1 MKKKCFLVLFLLS
14 VVFASSQETVFEEN
28 GLRYFI
34 NETTNPMTVK
44 VAAPNNEDVEGI
56 LIIPESVSHTF
67 DFGTYVFPVV
77 GIAGSGFCDRS
88 LTKVFMPSSIENI
101 GDDAFA
107 RCYNL
112 NAVILLDGLQTIGK
126 NAFFETKLTTIEI
139 PSTVTSIG
147 EKAFYHSSSLK
158 NIIINR
164 ITPPTLGL
172 NAFGN
177 TTSQR
182 KLTVPCGS
190 LDAYKNNSSWNT
202 AFSAQNSQGIVSDCQ
217 TLTSVANGDFNNP
230 ATWGVVSMPTAPTH
244 YVISNGNIVNL
255 KSNLVLTSENTLKNN
270 GVLEIHQSGQLINT
284 TETNVGGIVEVKTPT
299 KEANE
304 WTFVGAPFSGYS
316 LQAIVPANNDVSV
329 SMFDYTQGD
338 WSEEWATIETSI
350 TSGEG
355 YFLWPF
361 SSGEIIY
368 TTYGDGKYS
377 HNAGSN
383 YNEFSY
389 PQNSSY
395 TYQLTN
401 NDFTITKYV
410 KKYPKGEGYW
420 MALSN
425 PYPAKLSVHDFLYDN
440 SEKGIQGGCTY
451 HFNGSTWEI
460 QNATS
465 GNILMTDGFFVNFSS
480 EGSKTINFK
489 KTQLTDYPSAETKND
504 KEIEYIELSL
514 IDGNEK
520 VKLYFSHNEKAKKEY
535 DIFDAN
541 KMFAGS
547 EIAEPYFVV
556 NGISLVKEEV
566 NTLPYTANINVRST
580 QSKEMSF
587 IVDNLPEGY
596 TVFLIDRGQDLRL
609 SEGMVYT
616 TQFEAGENVDRF
628 QLLVKKNRQMAL
640 EEDLNI
646 KVVNENRFV
655 EVISNENIVNIEVVN
670 ALGREVFNTKQKQ
683 FTLSEVSSGMY
694 FIRVNIS
701 KDSKRIFS
709 KTTKIFIE

>member
-1 MKKKCFLVLFLLS
+1 MKKIFVFILLTLS
-14 VVFASSQETVFEEN
+14 IVSASAQVTFEKN
-28 GLRYFI
+28 GLRYA
-34 NETTNPMTVK
+34 TTSNTTARVM
-44 VAAPNNEDVEGI
+44 APYND
-56 LIIPESVSHTF
+56 IIGV
-67 DFGTYVFPVV
+67 
-77 GIAGSGFCDRS
+77 
-88 LTKVFMPSSIENI
+88 L
-101 GDDAFA
+101 
-107 RCYNL
+107 
-112 NAVILLDGLQTIGK
+112 
-126 NAFFETKLTTIEI
+126 EI
-139 PSTVTSIG
+139 PSMVTYEMGGIEYVFTVNEIGRFAYCSINEVYLPSTITIIDAQAFAYCSNLKTIKINTS
-147 EKAFYHSSSLK
+147 
-158 NIIINR
+158 
-164 ITPPTLGL
+164 TPPSIHSL
-172 NAFGN
+172 AFEN

-190 LDAYKNNSSWNT
+190 LDAYKSNPSWSS
-202 AFSAQNSQGIVSDCQ
+202 AFSTSNSQGITSDCE
-217 TLTSVANGDFNNP
+217 TYTSVSSGNFNNP
-230 ATWGVVSMPTAPTH
+230 ATWGLVSMPSTPAN
-244 YVISNGNIVNL
+244 YIIKAGNIVKL

-338 WSEEWATIETSI
+338 WSEEWATIETSV

-383 YNEFSY
+383 YSEFSY

-401 NDFTITKYV
+401 NDFTITKSV
-410 KKYPKGEGYW
+410 KKYPEGEGYW

-425 PYPAKLSVHDFLYDN
+425 PYPAKLSVADFLYDN
-440 SEKGIQGGCTY
+440 REKGIQGGCTY

-547 EIAEPYFVV
+547 DIAEPYFVV

-596 TVFLIDRGQDLRL
+596 TVFLIDRGQDFRL

-616 TQFEAGENVDRF
+616 TQFEAGENADRF

-701 KDSKRIFS
+701 KDSKRRFS

>member
-1 MKKKCFLVLFLLS
+1 MKKIFVFTLVLLSILS
-14 VVFASSQETVFEEN
+14 VYAQ
-28 GLRYFI
+28 
-34 NETTNPMTVK
+34 
-44 VAAPNNEDVEGI
+44 
-56 LIIPESVSHTF
+56 SHVM
-67 DFGTYVFPVV
+67 Y
-77 GIAGSGFCDRS
+77 I
-88 LTKVFMPSSIENI
+88 
-101 GDDAFA
+101 
-107 RCYNL
+107 
-112 NAVILLDGLQTIGK
+112 DGLQYT
-126 NAFFETKLTTIEI
+126 TK
-139 PSTVTSIG
+139 IG
-147 EKAFYHSSSLK
+147 EKAKVKQSGPINGTIVILSSVTYEGVVYTVDEIEALGFRNTNLTEVVLPNTITTISDNAFYSAKITTISIPSSIISIGDNAFANCMNLK
-158 NIIINR
+158 NITINR

-244 YVISNGNIVNL
+244 YIISNENIVNL

-299 KEANE
+299 KQANE

-329 SMFDYTQGD
+329 SMFDYNKGD
-338 WSEEWATIETSI
+338 WSEEWATIETSV

-425 PYPAKLSVHDFLYDN
+425 PYPAKLSVADFLYDN
-440 SEKGIQGGCTY
+440 REKGIQGGCTY

-489 KTQLTDYPSAETKND
+489 KTQLTDYPSAGTKND

-514 IDGNEK
+514 IDENEK

-547 EIAEPYFVV
+547 DIAEPYFVV

-566 NTLPYTANINVRST
+566 NTLPYTANINVRSA

-596 TVFLIDRGQDLRL
+596 TVFLIDGGQDFRL

-616 TQFEAGENVDRF
+616 TQFEAGENADRF

>member
-1 MKKKCFLVLFLLS
+1 MKRIYEGKIYEVDEVGGFGFKSSKITSVVIPHTIIKIGDNAFKDSEISAIEIPNSVTSIGNNAFDGCPNLEVLVLPDQLQ
-14 VVFASSQETVFEEN
+14 VI
-28 GLRYFI
+28 G
-34 NETTNPMTVK
+34 
-44 VAAPNNEDVEGI
+44 NN
-56 LIIPESVSHTF
+56 
-67 DFGTYVFPVV
+67 
-77 GIAGSGFCDRS
+77 
-88 LTKVFMPSSIENI
+88 
-101 GDDAFA
+101 AFA
-107 RCYNL
+107 NSVL
-112 NAVILLDGLQTIGK
+112 I
-126 NAFFETKLTTIEI
+126 TIEI

-158 NIIINR
+158 DITINR

-202 AFSAQNSQGIVSDCQ
+202 AFSVQNSQGIVSDCQ
-217 TLTSVANGDFNNP
+217 TLTSVASGDFNNP

-244 YVISNGNIVNL
+244 YVISNGKIVNL

-329 SMFDYTQGD
+329 SMFDYNKGD
-338 WSEEWATIETSI
+338 WSEEWATIETSV

-383 YNEFSY
+383 YDEFSY

-401 NDFTITKYV
+401 NDFTITKSV

-425 PYPAKLSVHDFLYDN
+425 PYPAKLSVADFLYDN
-440 SEKGIQGGCTY
+440 REKGIQGGCTY

-489 KTQLTDYPSAETKND
+489 KTQLTDYPSAKTKND

-547 EIAEPYFVV
+547 DIAEPYFVV

-580 QSKEMSF
+580 QSKEMCF

-596 TVFLIDRGQDLRL
+596 TVFLIDRGQDFRL

-616 TQFEAGENVDRF
+616 TQFEAGENADRF

-670 ALGREVFNTKQKQ
+670 ALGREIFNTKQKQ

>member
-1 MKKKCFLVLFLLS
+1 MKKIFVFILLTLS
-14 VVFASSQETVFEEN
+14 IVSASAQVTFEKN
-28 GLRYFI
+28 GLRYA
-34 NETTNPMTVK
+34 TTSNTTARVM
-44 VAAPNNEDVEGI
+44 APYND
-56 LIIPESVSHTF
+56 IIGV
-67 DFGTYVFPVV
+67 
-77 GIAGSGFCDRS
+77 
-88 LTKVFMPSSIENI
+88 L
-101 GDDAFA
+101 
-107 RCYNL
+107 
-112 NAVILLDGLQTIGK
+112 
-126 NAFFETKLTTIEI
+126 EI
-139 PSTVTSIG
+139 PSMVTYEMGGIEYVFTVNEIGRFAYCSINEVYLPSTITIIDAQAFAYCSNLKTIKINTS
-147 EKAFYHSSSLK
+147 
-158 NIIINR
+158 
-164 ITPPTLGL
+164 TPPSIHSL
-172 NAFGN
+172 AFEN

-190 LDAYKNNSSWNT
+190 LDAYKSNPSWSS
-202 AFSAQNSQGIVSDCQ
+202 AFSTSNSQGITSDCE
-217 TLTSVANGDFNNP
+217 TYTSVSSGNFNNP
-230 ATWGVVSMPTAPTH
+230 ATWGLVSMPSTPAN
-244 YVISNGNIVNL
+244 YIIKAGDIVNL

-299 KEANE
+299 KQANK

-338 WSEEWATIETSI
+338 WSEEWATIETSV

-383 YNEFSY
+383 YSEFSY

-410 KKYPKGEGYW
+410 KKYPEGEGYW

-425 PYPAKLSVHDFLYDN
+425 PYPAKLSVADFLYDN
-440 SEKGIQGGCTY
+440 REKGIQGGCTY

-460 QNATS
+460 QNATL

-566 NTLPYTANINVRST
+566 NTLPYTANINVRSA

-616 TQFEAGENVDRF
+616 TQFEAGENADRF

-701 KDSKRIFS
+701 KDSKRISS

>member
-1 MKKKCFLVLFLLS
+1 MKKIFVFILLTLS
-14 VVFASSQETVFEEN
+14 IVSASAQVTFEKN
-28 GLRYFI
+28 GLRYA
-34 NETTNPMTVK
+34 TTSNTTVR
-44 VAAPNNEDVEGI
+44 VMAPYND
-56 LIIPESVSHTF
+56 IIGV
-67 DFGTYVFPVV
+67 
-77 GIAGSGFCDRS
+77 
-88 LTKVFMPSSIENI
+88 L
-101 GDDAFA
+101 
-107 RCYNL
+107 
-112 NAVILLDGLQTIGK
+112 
-126 NAFFETKLTTIEI
+126 EI
-139 PSTVTSIG
+139 PSMVTYEMGGIEYVFTVNEIGRFAYCSINEVYLPSTITIIDAQAFAYCSNLKTIKINTS
-147 EKAFYHSSSLK
+147 
-158 NIIINR
+158 
-164 ITPPTLGL
+164 TPPSIHSL
-172 NAFGN
+172 AFEN

-182 KLTVPCGS
+182 KLIVPCGS
-190 LDAYKNNSSWNT
+190 LDAYKSNPSWSS
-202 AFSAQNSQGIVSDCQ
+202 AFSTSNSQGITSDCE
-217 TLTSVANGDFNNP
+217 TYTSVSSGNFNNP
-230 ATWGVVSMPTAPTH
+230 ATWGLVSMPSTPAN
-244 YVISNGNIVNL
+244 YIIKAGDIVNL
-255 KSNLVLTSENTLKNN
+255 TSNLILTSENTLRNN
-270 GVLEIHQSGQLINT
+270 GILEIHQSGQLINT
-284 TETNVGGIVEVKTPT
+284 TSVNVGGIIEVKTPS
-299 KEANE
+299 KQANK

-329 SMFDYTQGD
+329 SMFDYNKGD
-338 WSEEWATIETSI
+338 WSEEWATVETSVVK
-350 TSGEG
+350 GEG

-361 SSGEIIY
+361 VEGDIIY

-401 NDFTITKYV
+401 NDFTITKSV
-410 KKYPKGEGYW
+410 TKYPKGEGYW

-425 PYPAKLSVHDFLYDN
+425 PYPAKLSVVDFLYDN
-440 SEKGIQGGCTY
+440 REKGIQGGCTY

-547 EIAEPYFVV
+547 DIAEPYFVV

-616 TQFEAGENVDRF
+616 TQFEAGENADRF